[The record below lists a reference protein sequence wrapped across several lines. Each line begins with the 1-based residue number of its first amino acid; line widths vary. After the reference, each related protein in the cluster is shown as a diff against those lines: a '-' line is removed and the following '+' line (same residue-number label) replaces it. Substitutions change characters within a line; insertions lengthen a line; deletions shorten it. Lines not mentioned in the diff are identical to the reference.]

1 MQARAAGSGENYFG
15 NAWSNGC
22 VARMAISLGIKA
34 PLDYSVFSASA
45 AALLLALYQT
55 RIEEKSCAAHLQT
68 RHHLL
73 FTAALI
79 MTLLLLST
87 ALILRC

>member
-45 AALLLALYQT
+45 AALLFGFVPNAYRGEVQS
-55 RIEEKSCAAHLQT
+55 RENVAAEPVVGYL
-68 RHHLL
+68 
-73 FTAALI
+73 
-79 MTLLLLST
+79 
-87 ALILRC
+87 